1 MLTKAFL
8 HLVDQAEKI
17 GDTCICT
24 FVINATQ
31 KETFSRQQ
39 PKKSKVDGILKL
51 GFDVDYLN

>member
-39 PKKSKVDGILKL
+39 PKKYKVDGNLKL
-51 GFDVDYLN
+51 GL